1 MRKRKPLQ
9 NRLPLANDGEK
20 EVEQLTL
27 DFTKEQVRQAFVY
40 EFVDDVFHQR
50 GLKCCW
56 SETLGLQLYHMD
68 DIHGE
73 AWKINPHKCRELC
86 SKLYDHPRIT
96 KVYHD
101 RGVEKLLSDSMENQ
115 DGLLLSQCAIYV
127 CAHESVGGLTNI
139 SLMMRLHRDCYARIV
154 PQNLREAIIED
165 AKKKNR
171 LLVFPELKID
181 GLQGST
187 EEEFYQ
193 WFKNWPIL
201 ESNIYR
207 MDK

>member
-73 AWKINPHKCRELC
+73 AWEINPDKCRELC

-165 AKKKNR
+165 AKKKKSFIGIPRIENR
-171 LLVFPELKID
+171 RFAGI
-181 GLQGST
+181 
-187 EEEFYQ
+187 
-193 WFKNWPIL
+193 NRRRIL
-201 ESNIYR
+201 P
-207 MDK
+207 MV